1 LSFTGEFRHTVD
13 AKGRL
18 IVPAR
23 LRDEIQDDSV
33 VLVMSPEGCID
44 LWSGEHWA
52 GYEAKLLEQRQANP
66 DARNVVR
73 RIAASAHPDRIDRQG
88 RMNIPPHLRAHAA
101 IEREV
106 LVVGSL
112 DHAEIWSPERWE
124 AARPSE
130 DELQEVYGGM
140 HL

>member
-33 VLVMSPEGCID
+33 VLVVSPEGCID

-52 GYEAKLLEQRQANP
+52 RYEAELLEQRRTNP
-66 DARNVVR
+66 LSRSVVR
-73 RIAASAHPDRIDRQG
+73 HIAASAHPDRIDRQG
-88 RMNIPPHLRAHAA
+88 RLNIPPHLRAHAG

-124 AARPSE
+124 GDRPSE
-130 DELQEVYGGM
+130 EELREVYGGM